1 MTPQGYKGMEPDEAQ
16 MKKVAGH
23 TNEDDYA
30 DIIGGRVT
38 RGPHTGKTDVVDPYD
53 GRHSVKSG
61 RKSWQ
66 VFLYAES
73 RLDSNTIL
81 QGIGNVATLLGDCL
95 RVFPKDRATMIDN
108 RDYYKQS
115 LQLPI
120 RELSN
125 ELQKDNVF
133 KAFWHKALFDGE
145 VEYLGILPP
154 SFDPSIARSAD
165 KHFHIFDSDEVI
177 DIICANTGANTSKQY
192 TKHQTPAQKV
202 IFPTKLKGKNKL
214 LNLGEIEIRVDPKN
228 YRLAKM
234 WINPD
239 RTFTLLRDHLS
250 PTNHPHSQITAYG
263 KAKRLKLASPS
274 D

>member
-1 MTPQGYKGMEPDEAQ
+1 MKPPGYKGMESDEAQ

-30 DIIGGRVT
+30 GILGGRVT
-38 RGPHTGKTDVVDPYD
+38 RGSHTGKTDVVDFND

-61 RKSWQ
+61 KRSWQ

-73 RLDSNTIL
+73 RLNSNTIL

-95 RVFPKDRATMIDN
+95 RVFPKDRETMLDN
-108 RDYYKQS
+108 RDYYKQA
-115 LQLPI
+115 LQPPM
-120 RELSN
+120 RELSD
-125 ELQKDNVF
+125 EFQKENVF

-154 SFDPSIARSAD
+154 SFDPSTARPAD
-165 KHFHIFDSDEVI
+165 KHFHVFDSDEVI
-177 DIICANTGANTSKQY
+177 DIICANTGADTSKQY
-192 TKHQTPAQKV
+192 NKTQTPAQKI
-202 IFPTKLKGKNKL
+202 IFPAKLKGKDRL

-234 WINPD
+234 WVRPD
-239 RTFTLLRDHLS
+239 RAFALLRDHLS
-250 PTNHPHSQITAYG
+250 PTGHPHSQITAYG
-263 KAKRLKLASPS
+263 KAKRLKLGSP
-274 D
+274 